1 MLPKLDRIGLKTVAE
16 LYEMGKGINSVALKS
31 CHTLAIAALASV
43 IGLSAAT
50 AIADEVA
57 GENTPPP
64 CIVAPT
70 KAEDGSPAA
79 TPGKEQLEAA
89 YNCFEERLLAGY
101 AQSKHIIAKTFGNWE
116 RASDYPFIY
125 DQVGDQYLVVYG
137 NDRAVGEE
145 KTVWMDRDM
154 PIGAMVVA
162 AGFTIDDQGVLSAAP
177 AMIYEKMVNGYT
189 IARGNWRQ
197 TMIAPDGDII
207 GVTNG
212 PGADN
217 LTICQDCAGRSA
229 DRLYLA
235 MLNDGVMPADAPE
248 ASAPITDNEL
258 GGSSTGETLD
268 PGAVLDPL
276 TPPSQDNGIPQSE
289 TFDPNATLNPA
300 PSLDP
305 LAPLDPL
312 TPLDS
317 SPAPL
322 DPLAPL
328 EPLPPS
334 DPASTSSLDT
344 TPQDTASLE
353 PLPELEPSM
362 NEAPTAS
369 DDSESMGEDTSQ
381 DNSDIA
387 STGLDTGNQRVLTGL
402 SLELSDA
409 NDPLL
414 NIPSV
419 DFTDPPPFLEPAGG
433 NL

>member
-1 MLPKLDRIGLKTVAE
+1 
-16 LYEMGKGINSVALKS
+16 MGKGINSVALKS

-43 IGLSAAT
+43 ISLSATT
-50 AIADEVA
+50 AMADEVA
-57 GENTPPP
+57 GENIPPP
-64 CIVAPT
+64 CSVAPT
-70 KAEDGSPAA
+70 KAEDGSRAA
-79 TPGKEQLEAA
+79 APGKEQLEAA
-89 YNCFEERLLAGY
+89 YDCFEERLLAGY

-145 KTVWMDRDM
+145 KTVWMDRNM
-154 PIGAMVVA
+154 PIGATVVA
-162 AGFTIDDQGVLSAAP
+162 AGFKIDDQGVLTPAP
-177 AMIYEKMVNGYT
+177 AMIYEKMINGYT

-217 LTICQDCAGRSA
+217 LTVCQDCAAGSA

-258 GGSSTGETLD
+258 GGSSTGEKLD
-268 PGAVLDPL
+268 PGAILDPL
-276 TPPSQDNGIPQSE
+276 TPPSQDNGIPESQ
-289 TFDPNATLNPA
+289 TFDPNATLNPST
-300 PSLDP
+300 PLEP
-305 LAPLDPL
+305 LAPLD
-312 TPLDS
+312 
-317 SPAPL
+317 SPSPL

-328 EPLPPS
+328 EPLSPL
-334 DPASTSSLDT
+334 DPAPTSSLE
-344 TPQDTASLE
+344 PSQDTASLE
-353 PLPELEPSM
+353 PLPELEQPM
-362 NEAPTAS
+362 QDTNAAMTTEDPDAI
-369 DDSESMGEDTSQ
+369 GEDTSQ

-387 STGLDTGNQRVLTGL
+387 STGLDTGNQGVLTGL

>member
-1 MLPKLDRIGLKTVAE
+1 MLPKLDRIGLKTVVG
-16 LYEMGKGINSVALKS
+16 LCEMGKGINSVALKS

-43 IGLSAAT
+43 ISLSATT
-50 AIADEVA
+50 AMADEVA

-64 CIVAPT
+64 CSVAPT

-89 YNCFEERLLAGY
+89 YDCFEERLLAGY

-145 KTVWMDRDM
+145 KTVWMDRNM
-154 PIGAMVVA
+154 PIGATVVA
-162 AGFTIDDQGVLSAAP
+162 AGFKIDDQGVLSPAP
-177 AMIYEKMVNGYT
+177 AMIYEKMINGYT

-217 LTICQDCAGRSA
+217 LTVCQDCAAGSA

-268 PGAVLDPL
+268 PGAILDPL
-276 TPPSQDNGIPQSE
+276 TPPSQDNGIPESQ
-289 TFDPNATLNPA
+289 TFDPNATLNPST
-300 PSLDP
+300 PLEP
-305 LAPLDPL
+305 LAPLD
-312 TPLDS
+312 
-317 SPAPL
+317 SPSPL

-328 EPLPPS
+328 EPLSPL
-334 DPASTSSLDT
+334 DPAPTSSLE
-344 TPQDTASLE
+344 PSQDTASLE
-353 PLPELEPSM
+353 PLPELEQPM
-362 NEAPTAS
+362 QDTNAAMTTEDPDAI
-369 DDSESMGEDTSQ
+369 GEDTSQ

-387 STGLDTGNQRVLTGL
+387 STGLDTGNQGVLTGL